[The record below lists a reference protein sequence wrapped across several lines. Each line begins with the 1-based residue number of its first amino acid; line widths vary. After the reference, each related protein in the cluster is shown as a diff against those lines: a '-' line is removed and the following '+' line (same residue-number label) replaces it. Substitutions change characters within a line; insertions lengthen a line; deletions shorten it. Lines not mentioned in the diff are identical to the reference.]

1 MRKGKDPDPEPDKEP
16 DPDLWLM
23 DPDPGDPKHADPED
37 PVPDPQ
43 NCIIYPATPS
53 KDVDTGPR
61 YYIKVVKY
69 PGQN

>member
-1 MRKGKDPDPEPDKEP
+1 
-16 DPDLWLM
+16 M